1 MNIKNRNEDTFGGK
15 LAKLRISRHLTQA
28 DVATVANISTAYYS
42 AIENDK
48 RIPPHMN
55 ILELILTALQCTK
68 LEATSL
74 QELAAA
80 ERQITSI
87 EVDLSDEVQALIIDI
102 RKIGDKL
109 PRRSIK
115 AMREYIRDVTN

>member
-1 MNIKNRNEDTFGGK
+1 MNIKSRTKDTFGGK
-15 LAKLRISRHLTQA
+15 LAELRLSRRLTQA
-28 DVATVANISTAYYS
+28 NVATVANISTAYYS

-55 ILELILTALQCTK
+55 ILTPILTALECTK
-68 LEATSL
+68 PEATYL
-74 QELAAA
+74 KELAAA
-80 ERQITSI
+80 ERRITPM
-87 EVDLSDEVQALIIDI
+87 ELYLSDEAQALIIDI
-102 RKIGDKL
+102 RKTGDKL

>member
-55 ILELILTALQCTK
+55 ILELILSALQCTK
-68 LEATSL
+68 LEETSL

-80 ERQITSI
+80 ERRITPM
-87 EVDLSDEVQALIIDI
+87 ELYLSDEAQALIIDI
-102 RKIGDKL
+102 RETGDKL
-109 PRRSIK
+109 TRRSIK
-115 AMREYIRDVTN
+115 AMREYIHDVTN

>member
-1 MNIKNRNEDTFGGK
+1 MNIKNRTEDTFGGK
-15 LAKLRISRHLTQA
+15 LAKLRLSRRLTQA
-28 DVATVANISTAYYS
+28 DIATAANISTAYYS